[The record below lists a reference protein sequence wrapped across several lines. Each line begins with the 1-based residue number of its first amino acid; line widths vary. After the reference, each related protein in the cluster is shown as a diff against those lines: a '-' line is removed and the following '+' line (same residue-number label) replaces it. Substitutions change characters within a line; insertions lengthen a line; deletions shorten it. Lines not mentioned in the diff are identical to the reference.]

1 MPGDATERDP
11 HQRTGDDVRRVV
23 HPHVDAAPAHDRG
36 DGVPEHVAV
45 ARVGQDRCRGE
56 RVAWPEGNDE
66 GIGWRI
72 VAERSLGGFR
82 LGPHPAERRL
92 DQPVRE
98 PRLTLMVIPNS
109 PRT

>member
-1 MPGDATERDP
+1 
-11 HQRTGDDVRRVV
+11 
-23 HPHVDAAPAHDRG
+23 
-36 DGVPEHVAV
+36 
-45 ARVGQDRCRGE
+45 
-56 RVAWPEGNDE
+56 VAWPEGNDE